1 VTGALSFWQAV
12 RLVARREV
20 VERSREKS
28 FLVSTGLTLLIVLG
42 VVVVPP
48 ALGLGDPPTYRVSFA
63 AAAQDTAGAARAAAE
78 QLDVDLEVVEAE
90 AGAARSR
97 VADGD
102 LDAHVDAERIVV
114 DEELD
119 PELEQVLQTASRQVR
134 GTQALED
141 AGLDPTA
148 VARAEAVPALPV
160 AALDPPDPG
169 ADARR
174 AIVSVGTFVLYGQLL
189 GYGFWVATGIVE
201 EKSSRVVEVLLA
213 TVRPRALLAGKVLGI
228 GLLALAQLML
238 IAVLGVGASAA
249 AGVVDI
255 GLAAVSPVLL
265 LLGWFVLGF
274 AFYACLF
281 AAGAA
286 RVSRQEDLQS
296 VTTPGTLLVLVS
308 FFAAFYVSDDPDSTA
323 ARVLGVLPP
332 FSALVAPVRTASG
345 SAAAWEAPLAV
356 CLMLLAVAGLVVL
369 AARVYEG
376 SVLRMGATVGLREA
390 LRGRERTAAP
400 TGGRAPGQR
409 SGAAGPA
416 D

>member
-1 VTGALSFWQAV
+1 MTPSFWSTV
-12 RLVARREV
+12 RLVARREI

-42 VVVVPP
+42 VVLVPP
-48 ALGLGDPPTYRVSFA
+48 ALGLGDPPTYRVAFA
-63 AAAQDTAGAARAAAE
+63 EQAQDQADAARAAAE
-78 QLDVDLEVVEAE
+78 QLDVDLEVVEAP
-90 AGAARSR
+90 AGARDR
-97 VADGD
+97 LTDGD
-102 LDAHVDAERIVV
+102 LDALVEDDRIVV

-119 PELEQVLQTASRQVR
+119 PELGQVLQSANRQVR
-134 GTQALED
+134 ATEALGE
-141 AGLDPTA
+141 AGLDPAA
-148 VARAEAVPALPV
+148 VAQAQAVPALPV
-160 AALDPPDPG
+160 DAVDPPDPD

-174 AIVSVGTFVLYGQLL
+174 AIVSIGTFVLYGQLI

-228 GLLALAQLML
+228 GVLALGQLL
-238 IAVLGVGASAA
+238 LVAVLGVGASAA
-249 AGVVDI
+249 AGVIDV
-255 GLAAVSPVLL
+255 GAAAIEPVLL

-308 FFAAFYVSDDPDSTA
+308 FFASFYVSDSPDSTA
-323 ARVLGVLPP
+323 ARVLGILPP
-332 FSALVAPVRTASG
+332 FSALVAPVREAGG
-345 SAAAWEAPLAV
+345 SAEWWEAPLAV
-356 CLMLLAVAGLVVL
+356 ALMLLAVAGLVVL

-376 SVLRMGATVGLREA
+376 SVLRMGGTVGLREA
-390 LRGRERTAAP
+390 LRGREQP
-400 TGGRAPGQR
+400 VGR
-409 SGAAGPA
+409 
-416 D
+416 

>member
-1 VTGALSFWQAV
+1 MTPSFWSTV

-42 VVVVPP
+42 VVLVPP
-48 ALGLGDPPTYRVSFA
+48 ALGLGDSPTYRVAFA
-63 AAAQDTAGAARAAAE
+63 EQAQDQADAARAAAE
-78 QLDVDLEVVEAE
+78 QLDVDLDVVEAP
-90 AGAARSR
+90 AAARDR
-97 VADGD
+97 LADGD
-102 LDAHVDAERIVV
+102 LDALVEDDRIAVDA
-114 DEELD
+114 ELD
-119 PELEQVLQTASRQVR
+119 PELEQVLQSANRQLR
-134 GTQALED
+134 ATEALGE
-141 AGLDPTA
+141 AGLDPAA
-148 VARAEAVPALPV
+148 VARAQAVPALPV
-160 AALDPPDPG
+160 DALDPPDPD

-174 AIVSVGTFVLYGQLL
+174 AIVSVGTFVLYGQLI

-228 GLLALAQLML
+228 GLLALGQLL
-238 IAVLGVGASAA
+238 LVAVLGVGASAA
-249 AGVVDI
+249 AGVIDV
-255 GLAAVSPVLL
+255 GSAALEPVLL

-308 FFAAFYVSDDPDSTA
+308 FFASFYVSDSPDSTA
-323 ARVLGVLPP
+323 AKVLGILPP
-332 FSALVAPVRTASG
+332 FSALVAPVREAGG
-345 SAAAWEAPLAV
+345 SAAWWEAPLAV
-356 CLMLLAVAGLVVL
+356 ALMLLAVAGLVVL

-376 SVLRMGATVGLREA
+376 SVLRMGGTVGLREA
-390 LRGRERTAAP
+390 LRGRQQP
-400 TGGRAPGQR
+400 VGR
-409 SGAAGPA
+409 
-416 D
+416 

>member
-1 VTGALSFWQAV
+1 MTPSFWSTV

-42 VVVVPP
+42 VVLVPP
-48 ALGLGDPPTYRVSFA
+48 ALGLGDPPTYRVAFA
-63 AAAQDTAGAARAAAE
+63 EQAQDQADAARAAAE
-78 QLDVDLEVVEAE
+78 QLDVDLEVVEAP
-90 AGAARSR
+90 AAARDR
-97 VADGD
+97 LADGD
-102 LDAHVDAERIVV
+102 LDALLEADRIVV

-119 PELEQVLQTASRQVR
+119 PELEQVLQSANRQVR
-134 GTQALED
+134 ATEALGE
-141 AGLDPTA
+141 AGLDPAA
-148 VARAEAVPALPV
+148 VARAQAVPALPV
-160 AALDPPDPG
+160 DAVDPPDPD

-174 AIVSVGTFVLYGQLL
+174 AIVSVGTFVLYGQLI

-228 GLLALAQLML
+228 GLLALGQLLL

-249 AGVVDI
+249 AGVIDV
-255 GLAAVSPVLL
+255 GSAAIEPVLL

-308 FFAAFYVSDDPDSTA
+308 FFASFYVSDSPDSTA
-323 ARVLGVLPP
+323 ARVLGILPP
-332 FSALVAPVRTASG
+332 FSALVAPVREAGG
-345 SAAAWEAPLAV
+345 SAAWWEAPLAV
-356 CLMLLAVAGLVVL
+356 ALMLLAVAGLVVL

-376 SVLRMGATVGLREA
+376 SVLRMGGTVGLREA
-390 LRGRERTAAP
+390 LRGREQP
-400 TGGRAPGQR
+400 VGR
-409 SGAAGPA
+409 
-416 D
+416 

>member
-1 VTGALSFWQAV
+1 MTPSFWSTV

-28 FLVSTGLTLLIVLG
+28 FLVSTGLTLLIVLA
-42 VVVVPP
+42 VVLVPP
-48 ALGLGDPPTYRVSFA
+48 ALGLGDPPTYRVAFA
-63 AAAQDTAGAARAAAE
+63 ADAQASADAARAAAD

-90 AGAARSR
+90 QGPARSR
-97 VADGD
+97 LADGD
-102 LDAHVDAERIVV
+102 LDAYLEAGRIVV

-119 PELEQVLQTASRQVR
+119 PELEQVLQSASRQVR
-134 GTQALED
+134 ATEALDD
-141 AGLDPTA
+141 AGLDVAA
-148 VARAEAVPALPV
+148 VERAQAVPPLPV
-160 AALDPPDPG
+160 DALDPPDPD

-228 GLLALAQLML
+228 GLLALGQLLL

-249 AGVVDI
+249 AGVIDV
-255 GLAAVSPVLL
+255 GASAVQPVLL

-281 AAGAA
+281 AVGAA

-308 FFAAFYVSDDPDSTA
+308 FFASFYVSDDPGSTA

-332 FSALVAPVRTASG
+332 FSALVAPVRAAGG
-345 SAAAWEAPLAV
+345 SAAWWEAPSAV
-356 CLMLLAVAGLVVL
+356 ALMLVAVAGLVVL

-390 LRGRERTAAP
+390 LRGREQPASRSARDAV
-400 TGGRAPGQR
+400 GRR
-409 SGAAGPA
+409 
-416 D
+416 

>member
-1 VTGALSFWQAV
+1 MTPSFWQSV

-42 VVVVPP
+42 VVLVPP
-48 ALGLGDPPTYRVSFA
+48 ALGLGDPPTYRVAFA
-63 AAAQDTAGAARAAAE
+63 ADAQDTASAAREVAR

-90 AGAARSR
+90 ARSARTR

-102 LDAHVDAERIVV
+102 LDAYLDPGRIVV
-114 DEELD
+114 AEELE
-119 PELEQVLQTASRQVR
+119 PELEQVLQGASRQVR
-134 GTQALED
+134 GTRALTD
-141 AGLDPTA
+141 AGLDPGA
-148 VARAEAVPALPV
+148 VARAQQVPALPV
-160 AALDPPDPG
+160 DPVDPPDPD
-169 ADARR
+169 ADTRR
-174 AIVSVGTFVLYGQLL
+174 DIVSIGTFVLYGQLL

-228 GLLALAQLML
+228 GLLALAQLLL

-249 AGVVDI
+249 SGVLDI
-255 GLAAVSPVLL
+255 GASAVEPVLL

-296 VTTPGTLLVLVS
+296 VTTPGIMLVLVS
-308 FFAAFYVSDDPDSTA
+308 FFASFYVSDSPDSTA
-323 ARVLGVLPP
+323 GRVLGVLPP
-332 FSALVAPVRTASG
+332 FSALVAPVRAAGG
-345 SAAAWEAPLAV
+345 SAAWWEAPLAV
-356 CLMLLAVAGLVVL
+356 ALMLLAIAGLVVL

-376 SVLRMGATVGLREA
+376 SVLRMGGTVGLREA
-390 LRGRERTAAP
+390 LRGREQP
-400 TGGRAPGQR
+400 VGR
-409 SGAAGPA
+409 
-416 D
+416 

>member
-1 VTGALSFWQAV
+1 MTPSFWQSV

-42 VVVVPP
+42 VVLVPP
-48 ALGLGDPPTYRVSFA
+48 ALGLGDPPTYRVAFA
-63 AAAQDTAGAARAAAE
+63 ADAQDTASAAREVAQ
-78 QLDVDLEVVEAE
+78 QLDVDLEVVEVD
-90 AGAARSR
+90 AGSARTR

-102 LDAHVDAERIVV
+102 LDAYLDPGRIVV
-114 DEELD
+114 AEELE
-119 PELEQVLQTASRQVR
+119 PELEQVLQGASRQVR
-134 GTQALED
+134 GTRALAD
-141 AGLDPTA
+141 AGLDPRA
-148 VARAEAVPALPV
+148 VARAQQVPALPV
-160 AALDPPDPG
+160 DPVDPPDPD
-169 ADARR
+169 ADTRR
-174 AIVSVGTFVLYGQLL
+174 GIVSIGTFVLYGQLL

-228 GLLALAQLML
+228 GLLALAQLLL

-249 AGVVDI
+249 SGVLDI
-255 GLAAVSPVLL
+255 GASAVEPVLL

-296 VTTPGTLLVLVS
+296 VTTPGIMLVLVS
-308 FFAAFYVSDDPDSTA
+308 FFASFYVSDSPDSTA
-323 ARVLGVLPP
+323 GRVLGVLPP
-332 FSALVAPVRTASG
+332 FSALVAPVRAAGG
-345 SAAAWEAPLAV
+345 SAAWWEAPLAV
-356 CLMLLAVAGLVVL
+356 ALMLLAIAGLVVL

-376 SVLRMGATVGLREA
+376 SVLRMGGTVGLREA
-390 LRGRERTAAP
+390 LRGREQP
-400 TGGRAPGQR
+400 VGR
-409 SGAAGPA
+409 
-416 D
+416 

>member
-1 VTGALSFWQAV
+1 MTPSFWSTV

-28 FLVSTGLTLLIVLG
+28 FLVSTGLTLLIVLA
-42 VVVVPP
+42 VVLVPP
-48 ALGLGDPPTYRVSFA
+48 ALGLGDPPTYRVAFA
-63 AAAQDTAGAARAAAE
+63 AGAQDQADAARAAAE
-78 QLDVDLEVVEAE
+78 QLDVDLEVVEADP
-90 AGAARSR
+90 AAARDR
-97 VADGD
+97 LADGD
-102 LDAHVDAERIVV
+102 LDAVLEPDRIVV

-119 PELEQVLQTASRQVR
+119 PELGQVLQSANRQVR
-134 GTQALED
+134 ATEALGE
-141 AGLDPTA
+141 AGLDPAA
-148 VARAEAVPALPV
+148 VARAQAVPALPV
-160 AALDPPDPG
+160 DAVDPPDPD

-228 GLLALAQLML
+228 GLLALGQLLL

-249 AGVVDI
+249 AGVIDV
-255 GLAAVSPVLL
+255 GAAALEPVLL

-296 VTTPGTLLVLVS
+296 VTTPGTMLVLIS
-308 FFAAFYVSDDPDSTA
+308 FFASFYVSDSPDSTA
-323 ARVLGVLPP
+323 ARVLGIVPP
-332 FSALVAPVRTASG
+332 FSALVAPVRAAGG
-345 SAAAWEAPLAV
+345 SASWWEAPVAV
-356 CLMLLAVAGLVVL
+356 GLMLLAVAGLVVL

-376 SVLRMGATVGLREA
+376 SVLRMGGTVGLRDA
-390 LRGRERTAAP
+390 LRGRERP
-400 TGGRAPGQR
+400 
-409 SGAAGPA
+409 AGLSDPA
-416 D
+416 GTLHP

>member
-1 VTGALSFWQAV
+1 VTPSFWSSV

-48 ALGLGDPPTYRVSFA
+48 LLGLGDPPTYRVSFA
-63 AAAQDTAGAARAAAE
+63 AGAPEAAAAAREAAA
-78 QLDVDLEVVEAE
+78 QLDVDLEVVEVDE
-90 AGAARSR
+90 GAVRRR
-97 VADGD
+97 VADGE
-102 LDAHVDAERIVV
+102 LDAHVEAGRIVV
-114 DEELD
+114 DEGLD
-119 PELEQVLQTASRQVR
+119 PELEQVLQAASRLVR
-134 GTQALED
+134 AAEALDD
-141 AGLDPTA
+141 AGLDAEA
-148 VARAEAVPALPV
+148 VARAQAVPALPV
-160 AALDPPDPG
+160 DALDPPDPD

-174 AIVSVGTFVLYGQLL
+174 AIVSVGTFVLYGQLI

-213 TVRPRALLAGKVLGI
+213 TVRPRPLLAGKVLGI
-228 GLLALAQLML
+228 GLLALGQLL
-238 IAVLGVGASAA
+238 LVAVLGVGASAA
-249 AGVVDI
+249 TDVIDI
-255 GLAAVSPVLL
+255 GPSAVEPVLL

-308 FFAAFYVSDDPDSTA
+308 FFASFYVSDSPDSTA
-323 ARVLGVLPP
+323 ARVLGLLPP
-332 FSALVAPVRTASG
+332 FSALVAPVREAGG
-345 SAAAWEAPLAV
+345 SAAWWEAPVAV
-356 CLMLLAVAGLVVL
+356 ALMLLAVAGLVVL

-376 SVLRMGATVGLREA
+376 SVLRMGGTVGLREA
-390 LRGRERTAAP
+390 LRGREQP
-400 TGGRAPGQR
+400 VGR
-409 SGAAGPA
+409 
-416 D
+416 

>member
-1 VTGALSFWQAV
+1 VTPSFWQSV

-42 VVVVPP
+42 VVLVPP
-48 ALGLGDPPTYRVSFA
+48 ALGLGDPPTYRVAFA
-63 AAAQDTAGAARAAAE
+63 AAAQDQADAARQAAD

-90 AGAARSR
+90 EGAARSR
-97 VADGD
+97 VADGE
-102 LDAHVDAERIVV
+102 LDAHVQPDRIVV
-114 DEELD
+114 DEELEPD
-119 PELEQVLQTASRQVR
+119 LEQVLQSASRQLRVDE
-134 GTQALED
+134 ALDE
-141 AGLDPTA
+141 AGLDPDV
-148 VARAEAVPALPV
+148 VARAQAVPALPV
-160 AALDPPDPG
+160 DALDPPDPD
-169 ADARR
+169 ADVRR
-174 AIVSVGTFVLYGQLL
+174 GIVSIGTFVLYGQLL

-228 GLLALAQLML
+228 GVLALAQLL
-238 IAVLGVGASAA
+238 LVAVIGVAASAA
-249 AGVVDI
+249 AGVIDI
-255 GLAAVSPVLL
+255 GASAVSPVLL

-308 FFAAFYVSDDPDSTA
+308 FFASFYVSDSPDSTA

-332 FSALVAPVRTASG
+332 FSALVAPVRAASG
-345 SAAAWEAPLAV
+345 AADWWEAPVAV
-356 CLMLLAVAGLVVL
+356 ALMLAAVAGLVVL

-390 LRGRERTAAP
+390 LRGREQPVGPSTGPRRAAE
-400 TGGRAPGQR
+400 R
-409 SGAAGPA
+409 
-416 D
+416 